1 MSHRI
6 SNQSLLRQLAV
17 VVQLGGHGVSSR
29 LFVEVCR
36 QRGQTT
42 GELFFLHF
50 DTLFDYGF
58 LKIVSPVNERQ
69 NGNSATEAG
78 FLRIADEWDI
88 QFSLT
93 HNGQEFLQRYG

>member
-1 MSHRI
+1 MPNRI

-17 VVQLGGHGVSSR
+17 VVQLGGLEISSR

-36 QRGQTT
+36 KRGQTT
-42 GELFFLHF
+42 NELFFLHF

-58 LKIVSPVNERQ
+58 LTIVSPVNERQ
-69 NGNSATEAG
+69 DANSTTETG
-78 FLRIADEWDI
+78 FPRIAEEWDM

>member
-17 VVQLGGHGVSSR
+17 VVQLGALDVSSR

-36 QRGQTT
+36 KRGQTI
-42 GELFFLHF
+42 GELFYLHF

-58 LKIVSPVNERQ
+58 LKIVSPLNEKQ
-69 NGNSATEAG
+69 GADISIEAG
-78 FLRIADEWDI
+78 LSRIVDEWDI

-93 HNGQEFLQRYG
+93 HKGQEFLQRYG